1 MSKTKNP
8 FAERFKK
15 IDGGKASIIASA
27 WENIVKEKQ
36 QISETDQTRNSAVE
50 TDDMVKIS
58 LWIPKA
64 IKKDIDEFIN
74 TLKGSALYKPFAK
87 SAVILRQAL
96 ELGYPKIK
104 EHITS
109 LLTEE

>member
-1 MSKTKNP
+1 MSKTRNP

-27 WENIVKEKQ
+27 WENIVREKKQ
-36 QISETDQTRNSAVE
+36 SGEAEQPRNRAVE
-50 TDDMVKIS
+50 TEDMVKIS

-64 IKKDIDEFIN
+64 IKNDIDEFIK
-74 TLKGSALYKPFAK
+74 TLRSNALYKPFAK

-96 ELGYPKIK
+96 ELGYPKVK

-109 LLTEE
+109 LLTEG